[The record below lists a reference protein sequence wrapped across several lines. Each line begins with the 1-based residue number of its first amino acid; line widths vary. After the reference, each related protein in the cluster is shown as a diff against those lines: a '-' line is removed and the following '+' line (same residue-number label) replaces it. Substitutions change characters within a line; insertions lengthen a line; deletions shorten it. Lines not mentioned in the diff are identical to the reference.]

1 MNFNFYCPVVDS
13 QLFIL
18 SQDYANE
25 SQTFIFSYAN
35 ILLPFDICKE

>member
-1 MNFNFYCPVVDS
+1 MNFNYYCPVVDS

-25 SQTFIFSYAN
+25 PQTFISSYAN
-35 ILLPFDICKE
+35 ILSPSDICKE